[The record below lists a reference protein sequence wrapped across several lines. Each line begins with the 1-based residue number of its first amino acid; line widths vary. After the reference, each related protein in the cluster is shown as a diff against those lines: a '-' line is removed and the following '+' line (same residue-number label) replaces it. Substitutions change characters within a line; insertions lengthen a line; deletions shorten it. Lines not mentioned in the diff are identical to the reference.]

1 VTVRPGQDLTPFL
14 TPDDITRFAAAID
27 AAARGDVRATIEHE
41 LAGLV
46 VEESLTV
53 PRLEDLLLSD
63 PAPAWAYSRWCVDQ
77 AMRWMLFHEDPR
89 TDEAVRLTLACT
101 HAEKL
106 DTLVDDPLRLTE
118 YGTLVAACD
127 WVCHQ
132 LAVYE
137 LGGLRDF
144 LDVKA
149 EPGLVDRADQVRAWP
164 ASPMGVYEFMGI
176 VGPTLVLRDVVDGAE
191 VRVLNVGAMSDRSP
205 DAYLVGRIVPVS
217 VEPGLMFESRPVVVD
232 LTTAQEVAARIDV
245 DQPLGW
251 LVALAAARD
260 EGRLPIGFSCTEQ
273 TPFTSDLTIMA
284 PQDRAEPVAPR
295 MQDLI
300 DRGHSAAVADAIGV
314 LEVGLI
320 AAEVNADSVGPV
332 VPHVTAAL
340 QVPGAFEAAIDECTG
355 PGTAQGWLLL
365 AEAAPE
371 HVRQRCLDLAARARA
386 A

>member
-1 VTVRPGQDLTPFL
+1 
-14 TPDDITRFAAAID
+14 
-27 AAARGDVRATIEHE
+27 
-41 LAGLV
+41 
-46 VEESLTV
+46 
-53 PRLEDLLLSD
+53 
-63 PAPAWAYSRWCVDQ
+63 
-77 AMRWMLFHEDPR
+77 M
-89 TDEAVRLTLACT
+89 
-101 HAEKL
+101 
-106 DTLVDDPLRLTE
+106 
-118 YGTLVAACD
+118 
-127 WVCHQ
+127 
-132 LAVYE
+132 
-137 LGGLRDF
+137 
-144 LDVKA
+144 
-149 EPGLVDRADQVRAWP
+149 
-164 ASPMGVYEFMGI
+164 ASGSE
-176 VGPTLVLRDVVDGAE
+176 
-191 VRVLNVGAMSDRSP
+191 
-205 DAYLVGRIVPVS
+205 
-217 VEPGLMFESRPVVVD
+217 
-232 LTTAQEVAARIDV
+232 Q
-245 DQPLGW
+245 
-251 LVALAAARD
+251 
-260 EGRLPIGFSCTEQ
+260 SCTEQ